1 MKIYQEC
8 VMQQFLAPETPEIV
22 KKIKSPII
30 SSKKV
35 KKIPMGQIN
44 FNDSYN
50 KTSKLD

>member
-1 MKIYQEC
+1 MLKY
-8 VMQQFLAPETPEIV
+8 
-22 KKIKSPII
+22 PII

-50 KTSKLD
+50 KSIKLDNLNLNETAFSVTHVFKTPR